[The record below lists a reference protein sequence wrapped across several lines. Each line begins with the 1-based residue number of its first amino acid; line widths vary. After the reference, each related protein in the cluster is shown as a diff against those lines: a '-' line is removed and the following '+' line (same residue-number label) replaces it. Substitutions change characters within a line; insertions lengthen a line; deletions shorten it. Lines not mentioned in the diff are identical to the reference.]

1 MQVLKVAIL
10 AEKYATDY
18 KWYVDVILNLIRLA
32 GDYVSEEVWYRVI
45 QIVINREDVQG
56 YAAKTV
62 FEVSLLKKPEFH
74 YTFVCSATTQQ
85 STFPLASTNLVV
97 PLVPRLCKQLPV
109 MRTWSKLVVTFSAS
123 SAT

>member
-1 MQVLKVAIL
+1 MAIL

-32 GDYVSEEVWYRVI
+32 GDYVSEEVKDILKIAKKYIIYLKKFNYLNFLKVWYRVI

-62 FEVSLLKKPEFH
+62 FEALQAPACHENMVKVGGMYHNYL
-74 YTFVCSATTQQ
+74 
-85 STFPLASTNLVV
+85 
-97 PLVPRLCKQLPV
+97 
-109 MRTWSKLVVTFSAS
+109 
-123 SAT
+123 

>member
-1 MQVLKVAIL
+1 MLKVAIL

-62 FEVSLLKKPEFH
+62 FEVTISLEL
-74 YTFVCSATTQQ
+74 
-85 STFPLASTNLVV
+85 LID
-97 PLVPRLCKQLPV
+97 
-109 MRTWSKLVVTFSAS
+109 FSFNKMKALGGF
-123 SAT
+123 

>member
-1 MQVLKVAIL
+1 MKVAIL

-74 YTFVCSATTQQ
+74 YTFVCSGATQQ
-85 STFPLASTNLVV
+85 STFPLA
-97 PLVPRLCKQLPV
+97 
-109 MRTWSKLVVTFSAS
+109 
-123 SAT
+123 